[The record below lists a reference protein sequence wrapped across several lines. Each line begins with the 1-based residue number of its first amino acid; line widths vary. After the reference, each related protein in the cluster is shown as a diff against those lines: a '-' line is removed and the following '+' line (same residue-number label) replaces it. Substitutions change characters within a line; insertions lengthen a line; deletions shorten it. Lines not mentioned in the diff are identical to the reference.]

1 MTFWDI
7 CWNLPGVGFP
17 LDLTA
22 LSDCWNDA
30 GARGAGGDGVEGVEG
45 EKVVW
50 NLGLEA
56 GVAEGKLE
64 AGEGVGALWPNLGP
78 VLLSDN
84 SIKICC

>member
-1 MTFWDI
+1 M
-7 CWNLPGVGFP
+7 
-17 LDLTA
+17 DLTA

-64 AGEGVGALWPNLGP
+64 AGEGVGAL
-78 VLLSDN
+78 
-84 SIKICC
+84 